1 MRKSIAGLR
10 RGELCA
16 KRLSKR
22 KKKSKLPHIQSEEEK
37 RMRLGKSVVLLGIAA
52 LFLAGPVYASSDA
65 DDCLNYTAEVGCGT
79 YPGYYDG
86 YDDSQAHPLR
96 VVAYALNPVGYALE
110 WLVTRPIHALV
121 SQPDLKNVFG
131 HKPHAWDF
139 CCGIPQNVEP
149 PIAQVPPPAAV
160 VNTEDLEAARRAAEE
175 AKAAAEE
182 AKRAAE
188 EAARAAEKSTRGF
201 EKGLRK

>member
-1 MRKSIAGLR
+1 MRIWK
-10 RGELCA
+10 
-16 KRLSKR
+16 
-22 KKKSKLPHIQSEEEK
+22 H
-37 RMRLGKSVVLLGIAA
+37 VVVLGIAA
-52 LFLAGPVYASSDA
+52 LFLAGSASASSDM
-65 DDCLNYTAEVGCGT
+65 DDCLNYTAEAGCGA

-96 VVAYALNPVGYALE
+96 IAAYVVHPVGYALE

-121 SQPDLKNVFG
+121 SQPELKNVFG
-131 HKPHAWDF
+131 HKPHSWDF
-139 CCGIPQNVEP
+139 CCGMQQVREP
-149 PIAQVPPPAAV
+149 VVTVPPAAV
-160 VNTEDLEAARRAAEE
+160 VSTEDLDAARRAAEE
-175 AKAAAEE
+175 ARAAAEE

>member
-1 MRKSIAGLR
+1 VKVW
-10 RGELCA
+10 
-16 KRLSKR
+16 K
-22 KKKSKLPHIQSEEEK
+22 H
-37 RMRLGKSVVLLGIAA
+37 VVVLGIAA
-52 LFLAGPVYASSDA
+52 LFLAGSAVASSDM
-65 DDCLNYTAEVGCGT
+65 DDCLNYSAEVGCGL

-96 VVAYALNPVGYALE
+96 IAAYAFHPVGYAVE

-121 SQPDLKNVFG
+121 SQPELKKVFG
-131 HKPHAWDF
+131 HKPHSWDF
-139 CCGIPQNVEP
+139 CCGMQQVREP
-149 PIAQVPPPAAV
+149 AIAQPPAPTVAS
-160 VNTEDLEAARRAAEE
+160 TEDIDAARRAAEE

>member
-1 MRKSIAGLR
+1 MRI
-10 RGELCA
+10 
-16 KRLSKR
+16 
-22 KKKSKLPHIQSEEEK
+22 
-37 RMRLGKSVVLLGIAA
+37 GKYVVLLGIAA
-52 LFLAGPVYASSDA
+52 LFLAGPAIASSDM
-65 DDCLNYTAEVGCGT
+65 DDCLSYTAENGCGI

-96 VVAYALNPVGYALE
+96 LAAYALHPVGYALE

-121 SQPDLKNVFG
+121 SQPELTPVFG
-131 HKPHAWDF
+131 HKPHSWDF
-139 CCGIPQNVEP
+139 CCGMQQVREP
-149 PIAQVPPPAAV
+149 VIAQPPAPAAAV
-160 VNTEDLEAARRAAEE
+160 STEDVDAARRAAEE

-182 AKRAAE
+182 AKQAAE